1 MRASIVISW
10 KSSRD
15 ALTFCEFAVLNQT
28 RELHGQEE
36 LFPSIQLEILQG
48 KFLKLINCGF
58 MIKATFPHVSEGT

>member
-15 ALTFCEFAVLNQT
+15 ALTTCEFALLNQT
-28 RELHGQEE
+28 RELQGQEE

-48 KFLKLINCGF
+48 KFLKLILDL
-58 MIKATFPHVSEGT
+58 